1 MKQGHFATRYTQ
13 RLRRV
18 VTVLAYVLK
27 AKMADTGYKISIT
40 VTYDNN
46 PCEQGL
52 ETDWG
57 FSATIIGIDKTIL
70 FDTGGGRL
78 LLDNMEKLAIEP
90 DCVEIIV
97 LSHIHGDH
105 TGGLGS
111 FLEKNSNVIVYI
123 PVSFPKKFKDN
134 ARNSGAKI
142 IEANPVRS
150 KTSISNGVSESLQIC
165 ENVYSTGQLGKLI
178 KEQSLIIRTDKG
190 LVVITGCAHPG
201 IVNIVN
207 TAKTLMKDD
216 ILLVMGGF
224 HLEWATKGRIE
235 KIISAFKQLGV
246 RYVGPC
252 HCSGQK
258 ARSLFEK
265 HFGSNYINIGAGKV
279 ITLTDLR

>member
-1 MKQGHFATRYTQ
+1 
-13 RLRRV
+13 
-18 VTVLAYVLK
+18 
-27 AKMADTGYKISIT
+27 MADTGYKISIT